1 MPHTQ
6 WTLPPARPIVD
17 RRPSAAQIV
26 GLLLAGLIVGIAG
39 ALVGVNYA
47 DSHRQPDVFNE
58 SGPWVPVMPDLAG
71 VPETTLHMNMEFSQL
86 TTGCGEWDIAYVQ
99 DGANITFSKLPPA
112 PARCSPDAAEAH
124 TWFVSQLA
132 NTRTFAPTDFWST
145 PNPTVTFNGADG
157 MPLVAIAP
165 ESASTETS
173 G

>member
-47 DSHRQPDVFNE
+47 DSQRQPDVFNE
-58 SGPWVPVMPDLAG
+58 SGPWVPVMPDVAG

-99 DGANITFSKLPPA
+99 DGVNLTFSNFPRTSSLLTGRGEGA
-112 PARCSPDAAEAH
+112 YLVCLAARKHAD
-124 TWFVSQLA
+124 V
-132 NTRTFAPTDFWST
+132 RTDRVLEHPE
-145 PNPTVTFNGADG
+145 PNSHLQRG
-157 MPLVAIAP
+157 
-165 ESASTETS
+165 
-173 G
+173 